1 MNTICSHCNG
11 TRDTEHS
18 RNKTSAL
25 SVFVSLILSH
35 SVSLSLST
43 SVSVSFHLSLFL
55 FFLSLSCVWKTFQCW
70 GLNQSLQHGSNHST
84 TDIIIFSDFF
94 SVFSLIQGLMKMT
107 RLILSSTVYPRISFN
122 SHCTWISLPRSWLQS
137 WMTEKL
143 KIFLDLHKISKNAK
157 QAIYELGFNMSFNF
171 PTHLSLDKINSKQ
184 CRISV
189 YAY

>member
-11 TRDTEHS
+11 TRDIEHS
-18 RNKTSAL
+18 RNKTSTL
-25 SVFVSLILSH
+25 
-35 SVSLSLST
+35 
-43 SVSVSFHLSLFL
+43 SVSVSVSLIQSLCLFLPLSLFL
-55 FFLSLSCVWKTFQCW
+55 SICLFFCLSSPSVVCEKLFSAGDWTKTSSMV
-70 GLNQSLQHGSNHST
+70 GNHST

-94 SVFSLIQGLMKMT
+94 LVFSLIQGLMKMT

-122 SHCTWISLPRSWLQS
+122 SHSTWISLPRSWLQY

-143 KIFLDLHKISKNAK
+143 KIFLDLPKISNNAK

-184 CRISV
+184 YRISV
-189 YAY
+189 YAH